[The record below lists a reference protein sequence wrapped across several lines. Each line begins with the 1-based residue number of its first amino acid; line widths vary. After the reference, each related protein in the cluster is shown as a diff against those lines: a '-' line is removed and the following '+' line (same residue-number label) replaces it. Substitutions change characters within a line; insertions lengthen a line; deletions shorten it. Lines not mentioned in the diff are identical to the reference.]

1 MHTCIIISNLILI
14 IFNKVC
20 VHVWSI
26 TQCVYMYMYGVAYP
40 VCGSSVVVYIESSS
54 VISSPQLPA
63 RRKIIIT

>member
-1 MHTCIIISNLILI
+1 MYMYGLLPSVCTCMGWL
-14 IFNKVC
+14 
-20 VHVWSI
+20 
-26 TQCVYMYMYGVAYP
+26 TQCVYMYGVAYP